1 MNRKLRER
9 AGKMFVFRFYASV
22 NSLIDGK
29 MFVFNGILFVF
40 IHRNDEKLVGFE
52 LWFNVGSKEVF
63 VMR

>member
-29 MFVFNGILFVF
+29 LFGFNGILFVF
-40 IHRNDEKLVGFE
+40 IPNDILEAGK
-52 LWFNVGSKEVF
+52 W
-63 VMR
+63 

>member
-29 MFVFNGILFVF
+29 MFGFNGILFVF
-40 IHRNDEKLVGFE
+40 IMNDILEDRKSV
-52 LWFNVGSKEVF
+52 V
-63 VMR
+63 